1 MAFDL
6 EFNFKSTIPL
16 YRSILAA
23 PQVPGSEEPVVGTR
37 RWRQV
42 KLEDSIDEFY
52 PKGQLLIT
60 DNTAELIKDDYYV
73 EAVTYETELG
83 SSELAD
89 DPENPPDSGVPCDG
103 YIRNKFYI
111 DEQQLQ
117 ESVKSGYPAGT
128 LIWPIRSEYA
138 LQDTKINASYMGPF
152 DTVFQQIYA
161 KYIPYEK
168 DLNAVPPIIVSPT
181 SVTDKWYQV
190 NMTNEEFL
198 MLHRNYMVD
207 PSSPKSPYYAFIN
220 LHNQFHFCSLFKLL
234 SQQPVATLKLYN
246 GDQDDSIMR
255 DKIIDYEMFWAG
267 TNVNYYNYMKE
278 ISWTNSLGTA
288 MIDLPTIQDYSF
300 QSPTDPSISKRNI
313 RLSELTGPYEHP
325 YYGIVEPT
333 HQQQFLGW
341 QNSLY
346 RKSALSFKMAL
357 HIYFNPKIVAGKM
370 VKLEIQDGGTDVVEE
385 FANEFSG
392 NWLVTASK
400 HFTDH
405 TGVGTSWIVVAR
417 NGVDISKQHKLY
429 GTLMT

>member
-16 YRSILAA
+16 YRSILAV
-23 PQVPGSEEPVVGTR
+23 PSVPGSQDPVVGTR

-42 KLEDSIDEFY
+42 RLEDSIDEFY

-60 DNTAELIKDDYYV
+60 DNTAELIKDDYYI
-73 EAVTYETELG
+73 EALSYETELG
-83 SSELAD
+83 SADLAD
-89 DPENPPDSGVPCDG
+89 DPENPPESGAPCDG
-103 YIRNKFYI
+103 YIRNKFII

-117 ESVKSGYPAGT
+117 ESIKSSYPAGT
-128 LIWPIRSEYA
+128 LIWPLISEYS
-138 LQDTKINASYMGPF
+138 LQDPKINASYMGSF
-152 DTVFQQIYA
+152 DTVFQQIYGN
-161 KYIPYEK
+161 YTPYE
-168 DLNAVPPIIVSPT
+168 DLNAVPPFIVSPT

-198 MLHRNYMVD
+198 MLHRDYMVD
-207 PSSPKSPYYAFIN
+207 PSSPKSPYYTFIN

-234 SQQPVATLKLYN
+234 SQQPIATLKLYN
-246 GDQDDSIMR
+246 SGQDDSIQR
-255 DKIIDYEMFWAG
+255 DKILDYEMFWAG
-267 TNVNYYNYMKE
+267 TKVNFYNYMKQ
-278 ISWTNSLGTA
+278 IAWTDSLGTG
-288 MIDLPTIQDYSF
+288 MVDLPTIMDYTF
-300 QSPTDPSISKRNI
+300 QSPMDPSVSKRNI
-313 RLSELTGPYEHP
+313 RMSEVGSAREYP

-333 HQQQFLGW
+333 HRQQFLGW

-357 HIYFNPKIVAGKM
+357 HIYFNPKIVAGKV
-370 VKLEIQDGGTDVVEE
+370 VKLEMQDGNQDAVEE

-405 TGVGTSWIVVAR
+405 TGVGTSWIIVAR